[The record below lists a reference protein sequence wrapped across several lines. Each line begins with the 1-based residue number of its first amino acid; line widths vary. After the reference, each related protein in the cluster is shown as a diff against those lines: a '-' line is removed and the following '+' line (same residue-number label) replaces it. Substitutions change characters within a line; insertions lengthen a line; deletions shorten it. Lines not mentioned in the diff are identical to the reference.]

1 MSPEAE
7 EAYMKAMNLFP
18 PVKPGN
24 YINSF
29 SRIVQSRETEFRV
42 IFCLIIGISH
52 MWTINDALWGFF
64 LLNKKCYRSPS
75 HQRPPFLSGQISV
88 ALR

>member
-29 SRIVQSRETEFRV
+29 S
-42 IFCLIIGISH
+42 
-52 MWTINDALWGFF
+52 
-64 LLNKKCYRSPS
+64 
-75 HQRPPFLSGQISV
+75 
-88 ALR
+88 